1 MLKTTA
7 TLLIAGTLTLT
18 AATQAQEM
26 LDLLAPEA
34 ASVVADANLRNVYRE
49 AKSMSLLQDVPMDD
63 ALKMIAQKA
72 ETEGVRY
79 SVAGQYLTAE
89 TDWSCRIAFYE
100 DPFIQ
105 VMDCPGPDPI
115 VSDPRA

>member
-7 TLLIAGTLTLT
+7 AALIAGTLTIA
-18 AATQAQEM
+18 AATQAHEM

-34 ASVVADANLRNVYRE
+34 ASVVADANLRTVYRE
-49 AKSMSLLQDVPMDD
+49 AKSMSMLQNVPMDF
-63 ALKMIAQKA
+63 ALKKVSEKA

-100 DPFIQ
+100 EPFIQ
-105 VMDCPGPDPI
+105 VMDCPAADPI
-115 VSDPRA
+115 FSDPRA